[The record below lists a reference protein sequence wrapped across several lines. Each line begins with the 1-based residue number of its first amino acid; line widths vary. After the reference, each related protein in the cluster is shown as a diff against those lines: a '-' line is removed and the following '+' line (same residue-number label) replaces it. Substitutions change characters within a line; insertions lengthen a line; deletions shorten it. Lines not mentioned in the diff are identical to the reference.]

1 MSSILLPLIT
11 PPITTPIQYKP
22 TIGPRK
28 TVSIARGMKTAT
40 TTNASS
46 SSSSSSSSAVADD
59 EKESKLETKTDGD
72 EYGDANRRTTTTPK
86 RLKEDARW
94 RKWIGMPSKNCL
106 ESMPIICAHCNQ
118 KLTARD
124 VPYGVDVSRY
134 SSRRRSTNVEDE
146 NDQEEE
152 ESEWESMLRRKFVQ
166 LSRDAETDAFLL
178 RSSRRPRLVNTRL
191 AQACTRL
198 REKEGK
204 SLTEANAILG
214 RGKMFVLSR
223 EQARVLV
230 GRSLMHRHRGGDEG
244 GEGDDDDD
252 NAVLD
257 AGAYLDIG
265 SGEGEVASKL
275 GEYFG
280 TVVATETSPAMVKRC
295 AESHKDWTVL
305 ETGTI
310 EDVWEKFKMQNAREE
325 EEGTS
330 TKSEAAKK
338 KVRELL
344 DKEEG
349 TETTERQHQGRG
361 GGGGGKFDC
370 IGMFNVLDRCDRPFT
385 MLSHVRNLLK
395 PKTGL
400 FVLAVVLPF
409 RPFVELDDG
418 TRRPPSEKLDV
429 ATPTAAWEYGCRDL
443 YENVLKPSGF
453 EIEKISRA
461 PYVSEG
467 DHLAGAYVLDDV
479 VFVLRRSADV

>member
-1 MSSILLPLIT
+1 M
-11 PPITTPIQYKP
+11 
-22 TIGPRK
+22 
-28 TVSIARGMKTAT
+28 
-40 TTNASS
+40 
-46 SSSSSSSSAVADD
+46 
-59 EKESKLETKTDGD
+59 
-72 EYGDANRRTTTTPK
+72 
-86 RLKEDARW
+86 
-94 RKWIGMPSKNCL
+94 
-106 ESMPIICAHCNQ
+106 
-118 KLTARD
+118 
-124 VPYGVDVSRY
+124 DVSRY
-134 SSRRRSTNVEDE
+134 SSRRIRSNVEDE

-152 ESEWESMLRRKFVQ
+152 EEESEWESIVRRKFVQ

-178 RSSRRPRLVNTRL
+178 RSSRRPRLVNARL